1 MKVLGYS
8 DRISVAPGESIRF
21 HVSCDGP
28 KTFRADIVRVI
39 CGDENP
45 AGPGY
50 KEELVPSPA
59 NRRYPGRKQD
69 TLAGSYGLVPHGPV
83 LSGLSSFTVQAMVW
97 PTTPLKGEQTLI
109 ALWSARENHGFRL
122 MLDETG
128 ALALRLGDGA
138 GGVETVATGVPLD
151 EREWY
156 VIAASYDATSGRVRV
171 RQEALVRR
179 AFTEPV
185 AAAERR
191 VRLRLDDLGA
201 APLMFAAHARG
212 LRHGRLRTT
221 GHYNGKIDAPRL
233 ANRALDAA
241 EITALQHGRLATDL
255 RNAVVGA
262 WDFSRDISSE
272 RLSDT
277 SGNGLHGATVNLPA
291 RAMTG
296 HNWDRS
302 EMCWTHA
309 PDQYGAIHFHDDDL
323 YDAGWEPSFELT
335 IPRTMKSGC
344 YAARL
349 RAGGDEDYVPF
360 YVRPPRGTA
369 TAKIAYLAST
379 ASYMAYG
386 NYLFVFDFPAV
397 ELLTDRVLT
406 IYIWEIYLKAHSELA
421 GSMYECHTDGSG
433 ICYSSRLRPLINHR
447 PKAKLSLAATGSE
460 LWGYNADTH
469 LTDWLEAQG
478 FDFDVITDE
487 DLEAEGVALLKPY
500 RAVLTGTHPEYV
512 SAGMWD
518 AIHTYTDQGGRLMY
532 MGGNGFYWHIAYH
545 PTLPGVIEVR
555 RTEGSTRAWKA
566 DPGEDYH
573 SFTGQYGGLLRHQG
587 RTPNILTGAGF
598 TAQGFD
604 FSIGYRRTEASFDPR
619 IAWAFDGIAADETI
633 GDFGLI
639 GNGAAGLEVDCAD
652 YALGT
657 PSHALIVARADDL
670 SDTFMLVP
678 EQSLVPMPDQLGTMH
693 DQIRADLVFHET
705 PNGGAAFAF
714 SSMAWCGSLAH
725 NNYDN
730 NVSRLTGN
738 VLRRFASDEPF

>member
-1 MKVLGYS
+1 MKIIGYA
-8 DRISVAPGESIRF
+8 DEISVAPGETIRF

-28 KTFRADIVRVI
+28 KSYRADIVRII

-50 KEELVPSPA
+50 KEEVVRTAA
-59 NRRYPGRKQD
+59 NKRYRGRKQEI
-69 TLAGSYGLVPHGPV
+69 LIGSYGVVQHRPA
-83 LSGLSSFTVQAMVW
+83 LSDIASFTVQAMIW
-97 PTTPLKGEQTLI
+97 PTTPHKGEQTII
-109 ALWSARENHGFRL
+109 AKWSARERRGFQL
-122 MLDETG
+122 LIDAGG
-128 ALALRLGDGA
+128 ALALRIGDGVA
-138 GGVETVATGVPLD
+138 VATVSTGTALL

-156 VIAASYDATSGRVRV
+156 LVAASYDSRTGAVTV
-171 RQEALVRR
+171 RQEAQVRR
-179 AFTEPV
+179 AFETPV
-185 AAAERR
+185 GKGAAK
-191 VRLRLDDLGA
+191 VRLRLDDLGT
-201 APLMFAAHARG
+201 APLMFAAHTSG
-212 LRHGRLRTT
+212 SLKGRLRTA

-233 ANRALDAA
+233 ANRVLDRA
-241 EITALQHGRLATDL
+241 EMMALQHGPLVGDL
-255 RNAVVGA
+255 RYAVVGA
-262 WDFSRDISSE
+262 WDFSRDIATGHL
-272 RLSDT
+272 RDV
-277 SGNGLHGATVNLPA
+277 SGNCLHGETVNLPA
-291 RAMTG
+291 RGMTG

-302 EMCWTHA
+302 EMCWKHA

-323 YDAGWEPSFELT
+323 YDCGWEESFALT
-335 IPRTMKSGC
+335 IPRTMRSGC

-349 RAGGDEDYVPF
+349 SAGGDEDYIPF
-360 YVRPPRGTA
+360 FVRPPRGTA
-369 TAKIAYLAST
+369 TATIAFLAST

-386 NYLFVFDFPAV
+386 NYLFVFDFPVV

-406 IYIWEIYLKAHSELA
+406 IYPWEEHLKKHPELA
-421 GSMYECHTDGSG
+421 GSMYECHSDGSG

-469 LTDWLEAQG
+469 LTDWLDAQG
-478 FDFDVITDE
+478 FAFDVITDE
-487 DLEAEGVALLKPY
+487 DLEAEGAQLLKPY

-512 SAGMWD
+512 STAMWD
-518 AIHTYTDQGGRLMY
+518 AIHAYTDQGGRLMY

-545 PTLPGVIEVR
+545 PRLPGVIEVR

-604 FSIGYRRTEASFDPR
+604 FSIGYRRTAASLDPR
-619 IAWAFDGIAADETI
+619 IAWAFEGIGENEAI

-652 YALGT
+652 RTLGT
-657 PSHALIVARADDL
+657 PRHALVVARADEL

-705 PNGGAAFAF
+705 PNGGAVFAF

-738 VLRRFASDEPF
+738 VLRRFAADRDF